1 MQDVAARRPH
11 SCAAC
16 GGPAN
21 RGPAENLWFYSAST
35 HTRKKICLAL
45 DAAGA
50 DPADQGR
57 FIKVP
62 VGRPPE
68 PGVGTAMPLLAAV
81 AAVLSAAECA
91 EVKVAWIVAGND
103 PYEAVI
109 EAPTLAALQSEME
122 HHWFAQLLD
131 DGGIY
136 MHFQPIVSLHR
147 PEVLAYEALVR
158 ARHGG
163 RELRGAEVVAAAQ
176 QTKLLVPLDAHTR
189 IKAIEQF
196 SASGSESKLFVNF
209 QPTTI
214 YNPRYCLQTTFT
226 ALEHS
231 NLRTRDVVFEVVESE
246 DVEDLRHLQTV
257 LDVYRAHGLGVAL
270 DDFGVGYSTEE
281 RLQRLQPDYL
291 KIDRSL
297 CQAAPLDGA
306 SAERIAG
313 IVALAAAQ
321 GCAVIAEGIETP
333 AQWETLRT
341 LGVTLG
347 QGYLFGRPALFPAV
361 TWPA

>member
-1 MQDVAARRPH
+1 MQDVAQRPH

-16 GGPAN
+16 GGPVN
-21 RGPAENLWFYSAST
+21 RGPAENLWFYSASAP
-35 HTRKKICLAL
+35 TRKKICDAL
-45 DAAGA
+45 DTAGA

-62 VGRPPE
+62 VGRPAE

-81 AAVLSAAECA
+81 ADALSLAECA
-91 EVKVAWIVAGND
+91 AVKVAWIVAGND

-131 DGGIY
+131 DGSIY

-158 ARHGG
+158 AHHGG
-163 RELRGAEVVAAAQ
+163 RELMGAEVVATAL
-176 QTKLLVPLDAHTR
+176 QTKLLVPLDARTR

-214 YNPRYCLQTTFT
+214 YNPRYCLQTTFA
-226 ALEHS
+226 ALERS
-231 NLRTRDVVFEVVESE
+231 NLRIQDVVFEVVESE

-257 LDVYRAHGLGVAL
+257 LDMYRAHGLGVAL
-270 DDFGVGYSTEE
+270 DDFGIGYSTEE

-297 CQAAPLDGA
+297 CQAATIDGA

-321 GCAVIAEGIETP
+321 GCAVIAEGIET
-333 AQWETLRT
+333 AEQWATLRT

-347 QGYLFGRPALFPAV
+347 QGYLFGRPALLPAV